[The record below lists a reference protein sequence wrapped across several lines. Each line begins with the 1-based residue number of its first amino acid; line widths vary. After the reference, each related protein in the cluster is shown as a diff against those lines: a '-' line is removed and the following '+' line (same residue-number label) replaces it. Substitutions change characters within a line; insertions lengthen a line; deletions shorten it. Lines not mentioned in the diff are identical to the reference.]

1 MGNFL
6 LIQYKIIPPSKV
18 IDTIKLPKDF
28 DIDDIQI
35 IHDSEFSDD
44 NNSKEDLSNMIQGII
59 DELLNKKNK
68 LNKDDY

>member
-1 MGNFL
+1 M
-6 LIQYKIIPPSKV
+6 
-18 IDTIKLPKDF
+18 PKDF

-68 LNKDDY
+68 QNKDDY